1 MADPSAQ
8 IHDLAVQAEGAVE
21 QLATELAQAGVD
33 QAAVKQVSQCAAI
46 LRGIVQAVG
55 GTPAPDAAQQP
66 SGQDPLGQ
74 AVGQFHQ
81 QQVAAAQGPG

>member
-1 MADPSAQ
+1 MADPTAQ
-8 IHDLAVQAEGAVE
+8 IHDLAVQAEGVVE
-21 QLATELAQAGVD
+21 QLATELAHAGVD
-33 QAAVKQVSQCAAI
+33 KGAVQQVTQCATI

-55 GTPAPDAAQQP
+55 GAQPAPQQP

>member
-8 IHDLAVQAEGAVE
+8 IHDLAVQAEGVVE
-21 QLATELAQAGVD
+21 QLATELAHAGVD
-33 QAAVKQVSQCAAI
+33 QAAVKQVSQCASI

-55 GTPAPDAAQQP
+55 GPDQSAPQP
-66 SGQDPLGQ
+66 SGQDQLGQ

-81 QQVAAAQGPG
+81 QQVAAAQQP